1 MDSPMLLGQLLVLVF
16 WVWTPGQAQMKVRV
30 TRGPDWSRD
39 PKVGSEVR
47 VSDCLMEAEIGIK
60 VGKEVK
66 LGLPHR

>member
-1 MDSPMLLGQLLVLVF
+1 
-16 WVWTPGQAQMKVRV
+16 MKVRV